1 MPRIYQTIIMSYKV
15 FDTHLLNVLVVKCVA
30 SNKAAHKTHK
40 YRCRLVRMCVK
51 ATTTSTNDVL
61 YDCVDEWTSLGVNE
75 TLYRTIFLLYA
86 FSFVVNLSCIF
97 IALYLLALFDQW
109 INLFVSFTD
118 RTFLLHT
125 KWNQS
130 APRLHFDAEN
140 QKKNSLEV
148 QNIVRYLFFFQIHCL
163 LFRPTLIKCL
173 NKKIENNQQIN
184 KVSA

>member
-1 MPRIYQTIIMSYKV
+1 MSYKV

-97 IALYLLALFDQW
+97 ICFIFASSFRPMNQ
-109 INLFVSFTD
+109 FVCLVYWSHVSSTYKMKSISTTFTFRCRKPKEKFIRSAKYCSISF
-118 RTFLLHT
+118 
-125 KWNQS
+125 
-130 APRLHFDAEN
+130 
-140 QKKNSLEV
+140 
-148 QNIVRYLFFFQIHCL
+148 FFFQIHCL

-173 NKKIENNQQIN
+173 NKKMRIIN
-184 KVSA
+184 K